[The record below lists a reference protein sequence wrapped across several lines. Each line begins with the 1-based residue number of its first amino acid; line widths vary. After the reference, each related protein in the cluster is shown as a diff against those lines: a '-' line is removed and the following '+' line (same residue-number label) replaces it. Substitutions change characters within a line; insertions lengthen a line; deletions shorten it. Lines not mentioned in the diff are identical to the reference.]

1 MSGCFSMIVSFELIN
16 TFVHGRVLNRF
27 PLSLQEDN
35 GNPGLLFY
43 SCRLVPSSGLGN
55 IIPVPVSIQRT
66 DQSLQ
71 KKSDKLLTQ
80 SIFFNY
86 NIWLGV
92 AVHRHYTIILPGSR
106 MSKDVHARFCESLK
120 GAVEKRDVEFESFL
134 IKS

>member
-1 MSGCFSMIVSFELIN
+1 MIVSFELID
-16 TFVHGRVLNRF
+16 TFVHGRVLSRF

-35 GNPGLLFY
+35 GNPGLFY
-43 SCRLVPSSGLGN
+43 SFCLVHSSGLGN

-92 AVHRHYTIILPGSR
+92 AVHRHSTIILPGRWMSR
-106 MSKDVHARFCESLK
+106 DIHAR
-120 GAVEKRDVEFESFL
+120 
-134 IKS
+134 